1 VDGVDGA
8 DAVAAGAGQVGADA
22 QIVAEGV
29 GAVPVAGDGLVSLR
43 APERLF
49 GGIVRPWDCEVSG
62 EQPDLFGFVLEALGE
77 GVAGVVS
84 LVPVAMPVGGD
95 APVDG
100 LVVAA
105 A

>member
-1 VDGVDGA
+1 MESTVSIHGVAGLGRSGCGGEPGVAGEGGVDGVDGA

-29 GAVPVAGDGLVSLR
+29 GAVPVAGDGLVSLL

-62 EQPDLFGFVLEALGE
+62 EQPDLFGFV
-77 GVAGVVS
+77 
-84 LVPVAMPVGGD
+84 
-95 APVDG
+95 
-100 LVVAA
+100 
-105 A
+105 